1 MVKIDA
7 APFPLKTTW
16 FPPPPNP
23 TPPPCAVTIQVL
35 KQYAADI
42 WISLPE
48 QMQPACILY
57 Q

>member
-7 APFPLKTTW
+7 TPFPLKTTW
-16 FPPPPNP
+16 FPPPNP

>member
-7 APFPLKTTW
+7 TPFPLKTTW
-16 FPPPPNP
+16 FPAPPQPNP
-23 TPPPCAVTIQVL
+23 SPCAVTIQVL